1 MANKYDVIL
10 DEYRQADTAIGSPVL
25 NTPDSNGILYVDS
38 SGNLQ
43 NDQIQTQASSYFG
56 GAVTGYELNSPDHT
70 QPRFGFVNLSGIGQP
85 NALAFATNSSTPMAT
100 YWIDTDVLTAY
111 AQMYIDPVTPTN
123 NRFSLGFHSGGL
135 NSGNT
140 FTVDGTEVDFKV
152 LIDMNDNRITEV
164 ATPTAGTD
172 AANKDY
178 VDTEIAGIP
187 SSSPGGSN
195 AQLQYNDGGS
205 FGGAALYYDDT
216 KSYDNLGIGTTS
228 PSAPL
233 HVNESPGDTSDP
245 ALRVDLTS
253 EYTGGS
259 QQAAGRFTMT
269 ANDSSSSAFSGLF
282 NTAETTG
289 SSSSPQQLYGF
300 QGEVIHAATAGT
312 VTIAAGGA
320 LRSSNTG
327 GGTITTNHG
336 LVIYSALNTGG
347 GDITA
352 NYGLKIDSQTV
363 GSNNYSI
370 WTDTG
375 VVAFAGSLPTNY
387 NQWSGGGAGKGIGF
401 SYRNNT
407 EVAAFNGYASVV
419 NFEPRVEASANND
432 LLIGTYFLPSFADN
446 GYTGLTKIGTMFQST
461 DPAAIAFKLRA
472 ASGQTADILQVVNNS
487 NAPIF
492 SIGAIGAFQQQITSD
507 ETLVAFNSVVQ
518 STYSGSS
525 EQVNFFQSF
534 QAANAAS
541 ATFINSDILM
551 RTAGAGALSA
561 SKMVG
566 QRITAYQQGGSGT
579 VGSLVGQEVIIRNL
593 SGGTGT
599 VTNGIGLNVLSA
611 SNSSGTFTNN
621 YGLKIEN
628 QTAATNNWAI
638 HTGVGQVQF
647 GDILKLSA
655 STTSRAT
662 LNIPSGTAP
671 TSPQNGDIWSD
682 GSDIKVRLGGT
693 TYTLVKI

>member
-43 NDQIQTQASSYFG
+43 NDLIQQQSIDYFG
-56 GAVTGYELNSPDHT
+56 GLVTSEQMSPSYSDAI
-70 QPRFGFVNLSGIGQP
+70 RFGFVNLSSIGQA
-85 NALAFATNSSTPMAT
+85 NGTSFATNATTPMNT
-100 YWIDTDVLTAY
+100 FWIDTDSLTAY
-111 AQMYIDPVTPTN
+111 GQLYLDPATPAN
-123 NRFSLGFHSGGL
+123 SRFSLGFHTGGL

-140 FTVDGTEVDFKV
+140 FTVSGNEVDFKV
-152 LIDMNDNRITEV
+152 LIDMNDNRVTEV
-164 ATPTAGTD
+164 ATPTTGTD
-172 AANKDY
+172 AANKNY
-178 VDTEIAGIP
+178 VDTAV
-187 SSSPGGSN
+187 SSVSFSPVGSN
-195 AQLQYNDGGS
+195 GQLQYNNGGS
-205 FGGAALYYDDT
+205 LGGVPVYYDDT
-216 KSYDNLGIGTTS
+216 KSFDNLGIGTNAPTS
-228 PSAPL
+228 PL
-233 HVNESPGDTSDP
+233 HITESPGDTTEA
-245 ALRVDLTS
+245 ALRVELTS

-259 QQAAGRFTMT
+259 QQGAGRFRVY
-269 ANDSSSSAFSGLF
+269 ANDSASSAFSGLI
-282 NTAETTG
+282 NIGETDG
-289 SSSSPQQLYGF
+289 ADVSAGQLYGF
-300 QGEVIHAATAGT
+300 QGEVIHGATTGT
-312 VTIAAGGA
+312 VGIAAAGG

-327 GGTITTNHG
+327 GGTITSNHG
-336 LVIYSALNTGG
+336 LVIYSALNSGG
-347 GDITA
+347 GDVTT

-370 WTDTG
+370 WTEDG

-387 NQWSGGGAGKGIGF
+387 NQWSGGAAGKGIGF

-492 SIGAIGAFQQQITSD
+492 SIGAIGAFQQQITSN

-534 QAANAAS
+534 QAANAVS

-561 SKMVG
+561 TKMVG
-566 QRITAYQQGGSGT
+566 QRITSYQQGGSGT
-579 VGSLVGQEVIIRNL
+579 VGSLVGQEIIVRNL
-593 SGGTGT
+593 SGGTAT
-599 VTNGIGLNVLSA
+599 VTNGIGLSVLSA

-621 YGLKIEN
+621 YGLKVEN
-628 QTAATNNWAI
+628 QSAATNNWAI
-638 HTGVGQVQF
+638 HTGTGQVQF